1 MNSYFAFCA
10 AALAVTLAPGPDTFL
25 VIGNAVKNG
34 ARGGLATVAG
44 ITSGGVVPMALFAG
58 GLAQLLVY
66 SPAAFLVVKTLGA
79 LYLIWLG
86 ANALRGAFAPARDI
100 DAAAAGS
107 VQPSLRRAYW
117 QGVLTNA
124 LNPKIALFYL
134 AFLPQF
140 MDPAQSVALQ
150 SVLLIGTHYAMGLAW
165 LSLVALAAARLGGW
179 LSRGRVRRWL
189 DGVVGAV
196 MLGFG
201 IRLAFATK

>member
-1 MNSYFAFCA
+1 M
-10 AALAVTLAPGPDTFL
+10 
-25 VIGNAVKNG
+25 
-34 ARGGLATVAG
+34 
-44 ITSGGVVPMALFAG
+44 FAG

-66 SPAAFLVVKTLGA
+66 SATAFVVIKTVGA

-86 ANALRGAFAPARDI
+86 VNALRGAFRPATDI
-100 DAAAAGS
+100 DATAAGQT
-107 VQPSLRRAYW
+107 QPSLWRAYW

-140 MDPAQSVALQ
+140 MDPAQPVAMQ
-150 SVLLIGTHYAMGLAW
+150 SVLLIGTHYLMGLVW
-165 LSLVALAAARLGGW
+165 LGLVAVAAAQLGGW

-189 DGVVGAV
+189 DGIVGAV

>member
-1 MNSYFAFCA
+1 MNSYLAFCA

-25 VIGNAVKNG
+25 VIGNAVRNG
-34 ARGGLATVAG
+34 MRGGLATVAG
-44 ITSGGVVPMALFAG
+44 IVSGGVVPIALFAG

-66 SPAAFLVVKTLGA
+66 SATAFLIVKTVGA
-79 LYLIWLG
+79 LYLVWLG
-86 ANALRGAFAPARDI
+86 VNALRGAFRPAADLDTSGSRV
-100 DAAAAGS
+100 DAAPLAR
-107 VQPSLRRAYW
+107 LYW

-140 MDPAQSVALQ
+140 MDPAKSAAWQST
-150 SVLLIGTHYAMGLAW
+150 LLIGTHYLMGLVW
-165 LSLVALAAARLGGW
+165 LGLVVLAVSRVGGW
-179 LSRGRVRRWL
+179 LARGSVRRWL

-201 IRLAFATK
+201 IRLAFTK

>member
-1 MNSYFAFCA
+1 MSAYLAFCA
-10 AALAVTLAPGPDTFL
+10 AALVVTLAPGPDTFL
-25 VIGNAVKNG
+25 VIGNAIKNG
-34 ARGGLATVAG
+34 VRGGLATVAG
-44 ITSGGVVPMALFAG
+44 IVSGGVVPMALFAG

-66 SPAAFLVVKTLGA
+66 SATAFVVIKTVGA
-79 LYLIWLG
+79 MYLIWLG
-86 ANALRGAFAPARDI
+86 VNALRGAFKPATDI
-100 DAAAAGS
+100 DTAAAGS
-107 VQPSLRRAYW
+107 VQPSLWRAYW

-150 SVLLIGTHYAMGLAW
+150 SVLLIGTHYLMGLVW
-165 LSLVALAAARLGGW
+165 LSLVALAAAQLGDW

-189 DGVVGAV
+189 DGIVGAV

>member
-1 MNSYFAFCA
+1 MSTYLAFCA
-10 AALAVTLAPGPDTFL
+10 AALVVTLAPGPDTFL
-25 VIGNAVKNG
+25 VIGNAIKNG
-34 ARGGLATVAG
+34 VRGGLATVAG
-44 ITSGGVVPMALFAG
+44 IFCGGVVPMALFAG

-66 SPAAFLVVKTLGA
+66 SATAFVVIKTVGA
-79 LYLIWLG
+79 LYLVWLG
-86 ANALRGAFAPARDI
+86 LNALRGAFRPATDI
-100 DAAAAGS
+100 DATAAGQM
-107 VQPSLRRAYW
+107 QPSLRRAYW

-140 MDPAQSVALQ
+140 MDPAQPVALQ
-150 SVLLIGTHYAMGLAW
+150 SVLLIGTHYLMGLVW
-165 LSLVALAAARLGGW
+165 LGLVALAAARLGGW
-179 LSRGRVRRWL
+179 LSRGRMRRWL